1 MLSYER
7 IFELLQIDTQHDDS
21 RALRIMSCENPIKD
35 LYIYEIARIKK
46 KYDISTIDFIS
57 TLATCIKEYNDEVAN
72 HLKGQTISMHSKNKT
87 IYLSEEL
94 IQNAINE
101 ISTITDILRAIVLN
115 NDYNFSQLRSLQRMK
130 VDNFIAVLQ
139 ICGLVDLSNNQFR
152 SKILSRIQNIKEQ
165 VGNYCDERMPH
176 EKLEEE
182 FVSHLDYFTQQ
193 KQMIDQMQGEDFLVY
208 VIMFDTRRYKH
219 NRKIKSLTYY

>member
-1 MLSYER
+1 
-7 IFELLQIDTQHDDS
+7 
-21 RALRIMSCENPIKD
+21 MSD
-35 LYIYEIARIKK
+35 
-46 KYDISTIDFIS
+46 
-57 TLATCIKEYNDEVAN
+57 
-72 HLKGQTISMHSKNKT
+72 
-87 IYLSEEL
+87 EL

-101 ISTITDILRAIVLN
+101 ISTITDTLRAIVLN
-115 NDYNFSQLRSLQRMK
+115 NDYNFTLLRSLQRMK

-165 VGNYCDERMPH
+165 VSNYCDERMPQ

-182 FVSHLDYFTQQ
+182 FVSHLAYFTQQ

>member
-1 MLSYER
+1 
-7 IFELLQIDTQHDDS
+7 
-21 RALRIMSCENPIKD
+21 
-35 LYIYEIARIKK
+35 
-46 KYDISTIDFIS
+46 
-57 TLATCIKEYNDEVAN
+57 
-72 HLKGQTISMHSKNKT
+72 
-87 IYLSEEL
+87 
-94 IQNAINE
+94 
-101 ISTITDILRAIVLN
+101 
-115 NDYNFSQLRSLQRMK
+115 MK

-165 VGNYCDERMPH
+165 VSNYCDERMPQ